1 MLPTRAVPFLPSPS
15 PRPQRLFAAHLL
27 FTPEALPFIHSFLP
41 PSSAHV
47 HFLTRKTILDHP
59 RSYQPHFGTRKR
71 TIPYS
76 GLTRKHTASKTKTTL
91 ETSFQCS
98 QPALPPFLAHP
109 LPTFIQL
116 FSARGASIV
125 SNASSLELFIMKS
138 TTASLIIALA
148 STAIAQ
154 PHGHHQHQHPARAAH
169 QHHHKRDLVTEWD
182 TVWVT
187 ETVTE
192 LVDDTTTEW
201 FTPTPSAP
209 STTLATV
216 TSSAGGQ
223 FFEGASAAPSSAP
236 QVVAPAPAAETPSS
250 PPAVVEPAPVPTT
263 SSSSSSVYVAPQPT
277 VAPVETPS
285 PAPVAPVVETPAAPS
300 VAAVNTPAAAA
311 NTPAASA
318 NTGST
323 VNTNTNAA
331 SALGSDFQSGDL
343 TYYTVGLGACGE
355 DDSGKDMSSNIV
367 AMSSATMGSQSN
379 GNPMCGKTIK
389 IYNNANGKTSTGII
403 RDKCPGCNAGSIDVS
418 QKLFEELADLADGR
432 IDISWNWAS

>member
-1 MLPTRAVPFLPSPS
+1 
-15 PRPQRLFAAHLL
+15 
-27 FTPEALPFIHSFLP
+27 
-41 PSSAHV
+41 
-47 HFLTRKTILDHP
+47 
-59 RSYQPHFGTRKR
+59 
-71 TIPYS
+71 
-76 GLTRKHTASKTKTTL
+76 
-91 ETSFQCS
+91 
-98 QPALPPFLAHP
+98 
-109 LPTFIQL
+109 
-116 FSARGASIV
+116 
-125 SNASSLELFIMKS
+125 MKS
-138 TTASLIIALA
+138 TTASLIITALA

-192 LVDDTTTEW
+192 VVDGTTTEW
-201 FTPTPSAP
+201 FTPTHSAATP

-216 TSSAGGQ
+216 TSSADGGQ
-223 FFEGASAAPSSAP
+223 FFEGSSALPSSSAP
-236 QVVAPAPAAETPSS
+236 QVVAPAPVAETPSS
-250 PPAVVEPAPVPTT
+250 PPAVVAPAPVPTT

-285 PAPVAPVVETPAAPS
+285 PAPVAPKVETPAAAAPS
-300 VAAVNTPAAAA
+300 VAAV

-323 VNTNTNAA
+323 VNTNSNAA
-331 SALGSDFQSGDL
+331 SVLGSGFKSGDL

-355 DDSGKDMSSNIV
+355 DDSGKDMSENIV

-389 IYNNANGKTSTGII
+389 IFNAANGKSSTGII
-403 RDKCPGCNAGSIDVS
+403 HDKCPGCGDGSIDVS

>member
-1 MLPTRAVPFLPSPS
+1 
-15 PRPQRLFAAHLL
+15 
-27 FTPEALPFIHSFLP
+27 
-41 PSSAHV
+41 
-47 HFLTRKTILDHP
+47 
-59 RSYQPHFGTRKR
+59 
-71 TIPYS
+71 
-76 GLTRKHTASKTKTTL
+76 
-91 ETSFQCS
+91 
-98 QPALPPFLAHP
+98 
-109 LPTFIQL
+109 
-116 FSARGASIV
+116 
-125 SNASSLELFIMKS
+125 MKS
-138 TTASLIIALA
+138 TTASLIITALA

-154 PHGHHQHQHPARAAH
+154 PHGHHHHQHPARAAH

-192 LVDDTTTEW
+192 VVDGTTTEW

-223 FFEGASAAPSSAP
+223 FFEGSSAAPSSAP
-236 QVVAPAPAAETPSS
+236 QVVASPPAAETPSS
-250 PPAVVEPAPVPTT
+250 PPAVVAPAPVPTT
-263 SSSSSSVYVAPQPT
+263 SSSSSSSVYVAPQPT
-277 VAPVETPS
+277 VAPAES
-285 PAPVAPVVETPAAPS
+285 SAPAPVAPEVETSAAPS
-300 VAAVNTPAAAA
+300 VAAVSTPAAAA
-311 NTPAASA
+311 NTPAATP
-318 NTGST
+318 NTDST

-331 SALGSDFQSGDL
+331 SVLGSDFQSGDL

-367 AMSSATMGSQSN
+367 AMSSETMGSQSN

-403 RDKCPGCNAGSIDVS
+403 RDKCPGCKKGSIDVS

>member
-1 MLPTRAVPFLPSPS
+1 
-15 PRPQRLFAAHLL
+15 
-27 FTPEALPFIHSFLP
+27 
-41 PSSAHV
+41 
-47 HFLTRKTILDHP
+47 
-59 RSYQPHFGTRKR
+59 
-71 TIPYS
+71 
-76 GLTRKHTASKTKTTL
+76 
-91 ETSFQCS
+91 
-98 QPALPPFLAHP
+98 
-109 LPTFIQL
+109 
-116 FSARGASIV
+116 
-125 SNASSLELFIMKS
+125 MKS
-138 TTASLIIALA
+138 TTASLIITALA

-192 LVDDTTTEW
+192 VVDGTTTEW

-223 FFEGASAAPSSAP
+223 FFEGSSALPSSAP
-236 QVVAPAPAAETPSS
+236 QVVAPPPQQQLLVRLRRSPA
-250 PPAVVEPAPVPTT
+250 
-263 SSSSSSVYVAPQPT
+263 T
-277 VAPVETPS
+277 VAPVESPA
-285 PAPVAPVVETPAAPS
+285 PAPVAPKVETPSAAAPS
-300 VAAVNTPAAAA
+300 VAAV

-323 VNTNTNAA
+323 VNTNSNAA
-331 SALGSDFQSGDL
+331 SVLGSDFQSGDL
-343 TYYTVGLGACGE
+343 TYYAVGLGACGE
-355 DDSGKDMSSNIV
+355 DDSGKDMTENIV

-389 IYNNANGKTSTGII
+389 IYNNANGKSSTGVIH
-403 RDKCPGCNAGSIDVS
+403 DKCPGCNAGSIDVS

-432 IDISWNWAS
+432 IDISWNWA